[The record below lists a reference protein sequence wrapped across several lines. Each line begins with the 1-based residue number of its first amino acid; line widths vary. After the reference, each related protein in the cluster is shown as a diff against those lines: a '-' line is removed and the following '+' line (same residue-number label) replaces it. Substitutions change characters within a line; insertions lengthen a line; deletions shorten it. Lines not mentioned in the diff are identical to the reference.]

1 MDCRSCVRRIAAVT
15 LFCLFSICSVGQCA
29 DRAQWGDS
37 FSRNQ
42 VSAER
47 GLVDHFKPGERLRD
61 RNGQIDIE
69 TTENVKWIAKLGDR
83 AHGTPVVAD
92 GRVYVG
98 TNNNDPRDPRIQG
111 DKGVLMCFAEE
122 SGEFLWQLVVP
133 KMYELKYSDWHNV
146 GICSSP
152 TVEGDSVY
160 VVTNRCE
167 VVCLDAKGLSDGND
181 GPYRQEGRHKV
192 VEGQE
197 PLELSDKDADIVWL
211 YDMVAELDVFPHNA
225 SNCSVLLDGNL
236 LYICTSNGVD
246 WTHTHVVSPH
256 APTIIVL
263 DKTTGKL
270 VARDDFGIGGDI
282 VHGQWSS
289 PALGRV
295 GDRRMICIGAG
306 DACVYA
312 FEALDP
318 QTPPGQKP
326 LKLKNVWK
334 FNGEPLAQ
342 TQDHVPRDHQH
353 DTNSYLVTA
362 MPVFHDERVYVAIT
376 QEAYHRKMKGYL
388 VCLDATLEGD
398 VTRKAVKWTY
408 EDTGASVSSVSV
420 ADGLVY
426 VADFS
431 GRVHCLDAE
440 SGQCCW
446 VYEAGN
452 PIWGSTFVA
461 DGKVFVGTGRYY
473 FCILKAGKKLKELA
487 RIRMRDSV
495 LSTPTAANGVL
506 YVATNRHLY
515 AIAPEVHA
523 VE

>member
-1 MDCRSCVRRIAAVT
+1 M
-15 LFCLFSICSVGQCA
+15 
-29 DRAQWGDS
+29 
-37 FSRNQ
+37 

-47 GLVDHFKPGERLRD
+47 GLVDSFAPGERQSGGS
-61 RNGQIDIE
+61 GQIDVE
-69 TTENVKWIAKLGDR
+69 TTRQVKWIAKLGDR
-83 AHGTPVVAD
+83 AHGSPVVAG
-92 GRVYVG
+92 GRVFVG
-98 TNNNDPRDPRIQG
+98 TNNNAPRDPRIQG
-111 DKGVLMCFAEE
+111 DKGVLMCFSEQ

-152 TVEGDSVY
+152 TVEGDRVY
-160 VVTNRCE
+160 VVSNRCE
-167 VVCLDAKGLSDGND
+167 VVCLDAKGMSDGND
-181 GPYRQEGRHKV
+181 GPYREEGRHMV
-192 VEGQE
+192 VAGEE
-197 PLELSDKDADIVWL
+197 PLEPSETDADILWL

-225 SNCSVLLDGNL
+225 SNCSILLDGNL
-236 LYICTSNGVD
+236 LYVCTSNGVD

-256 APTIIVL
+256 APTMIVL

-270 VARDDFGIGGDI
+270 VARDDFGIGEDI

-289 PALGRV
+289 PALGCV
-295 GDRRMICIGAG
+295 GDRRVICIGAG

-318 QTPPGQKP
+318 QTPPPQSP
-326 LKLKNVWK
+326 LKLKNLWK

-353 DTNSYLVTA
+353 DTVSYLVTA
-362 MPVFHDERVYVAIT
+362 MPVFHGDRVYVAIT
-376 QEAYHRKMKGYL
+376 QEPYHQKQLGYL
-388 VCLDATLEGD
+388 ACLDATLEGD
-398 VTRKAVKWTY
+398 VTRKALKWKY
-408 EDTGASVSSVSV
+408 EGTGASVSTVSV

-426 VADFS
+426 IADFA

-440 SGQCCW
+440 SGRCYW

-461 DGKVFVGTGRYY
+461 DGKVYIGTGRYY
-473 FCILKAGKKLKELA
+473 FCVLRAGKELTELA
-487 RIRMRDSV
+487 RVRMRDGV
-495 LSTPTAANGVL
+495 LSTPTAANGAL

-515 AIAPEVHA
+515 AIAA
-523 VE
+523 DGQASQ